1 MNDYVIITY
10 TALEHW
16 LETTSDDS
24 EFKRCAVLLLHA
36 IHNWPKEG
44 VTEPVDFLEELK
56 HAVGKPLTLGN
67 LNAYLNA
74 LEFRTADDSGRMESV
89 ALLLDMFDAH
99 LSDSTITL
107 ETILHNLTQHCKNI
121 K

>member
-24 EFKRCAVLLLHA
+24 EFKRCAELLLHA
-36 IHNWPKEG
+36 IHNWPKDG
-44 VTEPVDFLEELK
+44 LTEPVDFLEELK
-56 HAVGKPLTLGN
+56 QAIGKPLTLEN

-74 LEFRTADDSGRMESV
+74 LEFRTEGDSARMESV
-89 ALLLDMFDAH
+89 ALLLDMFDGH
-99 LSDSTITL
+99 LLQEDITL
-107 ETILHNLTQHCKNI
+107 DILLHKLTQHCRTSN
-121 K
+121 